1 MAKETSCQIQYA
13 PRRRPSSRHQRKRQH
28 FLSKKIVGA
37 RGTVPKK
44 QGENMRFLREYIIII
59 IILGFVFL
67 MEYLTSKSLGE
78 ATQWMKDGVISIEN
92 KIKEN
97 QEPEAQQE
105 FYDLQGKWKDKTE
118 KLALFVEH
126 NELEKVSNDIALIE
140 INFETDETE
149 DILENIAELKFMLE
163 HIEEKNQL
171 KLKNIF

>member
-1 MAKETSCQIQYA
+1 M
-13 PRRRPSSRHQRKRQH
+13 
-28 FLSKKIVGA
+28 
-37 RGTVPKK
+37 PKK

-78 ATQWMKDGVISIEN
+78 ATKWMKDGVISIEN
-92 KIKEN
+92 KVKEN
-97 QEPEAQQE
+97 QESEAQEE
-105 FYDLQGKWKDKTE
+105 FYDLQGKWKEKTE

-126 NELEKVSNDIALIE
+126 NELEKVTNDIALIE

-149 DILENIAELKFMLE
+149 DILENIADLKFMLE

-171 KLKNIF
+171 KWKNIF

>member
-1 MAKETSCQIQYA
+1 
-13 PRRRPSSRHQRKRQH
+13 
-28 FLSKKIVGA
+28 
-37 RGTVPKK
+37 
-44 QGENMRFLREYIIII
+44 MRFLREYIIII

-97 QEPEAQQE
+97 HEPEAQEE
-105 FYDLQGKWKDKTE
+105 FYDLQGKWKEKTE